1 MREYKIY
8 AEMDGSESL
17 NFKKFIK
24 EIEERI
30 NNDSELME
38 RTRKINRDF
47 AEKMKEMLQ
56 NDDNAEYIGAMTLRV
71 IWEQPRY
78 SYIKKLNYNGK
89 EYEAEID
96 HLSRRFNLQEF

>member
-8 AEMDGSESL
+8 AEMNGSESL

-30 NNDSELME
+30 NNDSELLE

-47 AEKMKEMLQ
+47 AEKLRAMLQ
-56 NDDNAEYIGAMTLRV
+56 DSENADYIGSMTLKA
-71 IWEQPRY
+71 IFESPRY
-78 SYIKKLNYNGK
+78 SYIKHLEYNGK

-96 HLSRRFNLQEF
+96 HLNRRFYLQEV